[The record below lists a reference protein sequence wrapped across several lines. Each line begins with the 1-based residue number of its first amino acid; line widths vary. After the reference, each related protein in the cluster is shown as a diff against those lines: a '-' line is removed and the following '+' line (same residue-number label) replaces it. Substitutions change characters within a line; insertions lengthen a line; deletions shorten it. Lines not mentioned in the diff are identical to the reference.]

1 MGNSKV
7 DYGDI
12 ASRKLLREK
21 LKCKSFDWYL
31 SNVYPEMKKTLNNTA
46 SGQVFFY
53 LLIIMI

>member
-53 LLIIMI
+53 